1 MNLSQTLRLQ
11 QLQHRSAFEQ
21 PLRES
26 VGFAERY
33 DRESG
38 KYVVS
43 AGGDRLFTESLQIA
57 ALAMG
62 QQVDLTGRRIDYL

>member
-1 MNLSQTLRLQ
+1 MNLSQTLRMQ
-11 QLQHRSAFEQ
+11 QLQHRSAFDQ
-21 PLRES
+21 PVPES
-26 VGFAERY
+26 IGFAQRY
-33 DRESG
+33 DRASG

-43 AGGDRLFTESLQIA
+43 HGGDRLFTESLQIA

>member
-1 MNLSQTLRLQ
+1 MNLSQNLQMQ
-11 QLQHRSAFEQ
+11 QLQHRSAFDT
-21 PLRES
+21 PLPES

-33 DRESG
+33 DRDSG

-43 AGGDRLFTESLQIA
+43 HGGDRLFTESLQIA
-57 ALAMG
+57 VLAMG